1 MKSWLQDDD
10 IEMYSTHNE
19 GKSVIAEISIKTFK
33 NKIYKYMTSVSKNIY
48 IDKLDDKVNKYNTY
62 HSSIKM
68 KLVNVQSKIHIDFGR
83 ENNHKDHQC
92 KVGDHVRSSKYKNI
106 FAKGYTSNQSEEIF
120 VIKNVKIL
128 CC

>member
-33 NKIYKYMTSVSKNIY
+33 NKIYKYMISVSKNIY
-48 IDKLDDKVNKYNTY
+48 IDKLDDEVNKYNTY

-68 KLVNVQSKIHIDFGR
+68 KLVNV
-83 ENNHKDHQC
+83 
-92 KVGDHVRSSKYKNI
+92 
-106 FAKGYTSNQSEEIF
+106 
-120 VIKNVKIL
+120 
-128 CC
+128 

>member
-10 IEMYSTHNE
+10 TEMYSTHNE
-19 GKSVIAEISIKTFK
+19 EKSVIAEISIKTFK

-48 IDKLDDKVNKYNTY
+48 IDKLDDKVNKCNTY

-68 KLVNVQSKIHIDFGR
+68 KLVNVQSKTHIDFGR
-83 ENNHKDHQC
+83 ENNHKDRKC
-92 KVGDHVRSSKYKNI
+92 KIGDHVRSSKYKNI

>member
-68 KLVNVQSKIHIDFGR
+68 KLVNV
-83 ENNHKDHQC
+83 
-92 KVGDHVRSSKYKNI
+92 
-106 FAKGYTSNQSEEIF
+106 
-120 VIKNVKIL
+120 
-128 CC
+128 